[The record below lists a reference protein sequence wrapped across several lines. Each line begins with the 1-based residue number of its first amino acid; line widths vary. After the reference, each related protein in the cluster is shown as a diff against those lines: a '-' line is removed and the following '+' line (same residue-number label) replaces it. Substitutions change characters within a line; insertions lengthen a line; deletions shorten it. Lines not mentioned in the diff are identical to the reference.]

1 MKQTRHKRRR
11 RYRKN
16 RIAELRNKGM
26 SYKQIADLLGISE
39 RTVYRITSASKQDGV
54 VFFSEGRGWSTE
66 ETKNMA
72 LKVLRAGLSL
82 QQTAWLF
89 RRSPRTVA
97 RWRREVSREKI
108 L

>member
-1 MKQTRHKRRR
+1 MKQTRHKRRV

-16 RIAELRNKGM
+16 RVAELRNKGM
-26 SYKQIADLLGISE
+26 SNKQISLILGVSE
-39 RTVYRITSASKQDGV
+39 RTVYRIASNQNAV
-54 VFFSEGRGWSTE
+54 VFFSEGVSVSTE
-66 ETKNMA
+66 ATKYMA

-82 QQTAWLF
+82 QQTAWIF
-89 RRSPRTVA
+89 GRSPHTIA